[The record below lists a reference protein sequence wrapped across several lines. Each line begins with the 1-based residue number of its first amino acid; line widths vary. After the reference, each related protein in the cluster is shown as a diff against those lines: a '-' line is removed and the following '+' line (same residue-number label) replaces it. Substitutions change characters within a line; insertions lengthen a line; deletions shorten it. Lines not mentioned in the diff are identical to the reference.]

1 MRMDAMAIAQ
11 LKRQMAWHAEE
22 VNHLE
27 RDMQSAELALEAG
40 KKKVDELKKKL
51 VISKRSL
58 DQFKIDVMKA
68 EEELRRKASDARRR

>member
-1 MRMDAMAIAQ
+1 MDAMAIAQ

-22 VNHLE
+22 VTHLE
-27 RDMQSAELALEAG
+27 RDVQSAELALEAG

>member
-1 MRMDAMAIAQ
+1 
-11 LKRQMAWHAEE
+11 
-22 VNHLE
+22 
-27 RDMQSAELALEAG
+27 MQSAELALEAG

-58 DQFKIDVMKA
+58 DQFKIDVLKA